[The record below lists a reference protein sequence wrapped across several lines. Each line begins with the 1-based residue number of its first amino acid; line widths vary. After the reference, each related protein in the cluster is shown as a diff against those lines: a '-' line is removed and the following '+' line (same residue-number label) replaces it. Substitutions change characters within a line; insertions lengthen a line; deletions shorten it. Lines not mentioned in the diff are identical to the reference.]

1 MFKFAH
7 SDLLEFA
14 DIPDLDPDL
23 DRLFTLP
30 LSDFNSDC
38 YLDLFCGVT
47 CLRALLGVVLRPS
60 DSFSLTL
67 INLL

>member
-7 SDLLEFA
+7 SDLLELA

-38 YLDLFCGVT
+38 YLDLF
-47 CLRALLGVVLRPS
+47 
-60 DSFSLTL
+60 
-67 INLL
+67 